1 MKKNSIKRGYIQIFI
16 AGMFWGTTGLFM
28 ELLSYYGASNSL
40 ISFMRVGTASI
51 IMAPIVWHQCGGA
64 KAFFINRQTL
74 LMCAAMGF
82 TAHTMFN
89 ICYTEAVASVGIA
102 TAAVLL
108 YSSLIFVVI
117 LSRIIF
123 GEPITSYK
131 IAALTIN
138 IAGCTLTVT
147 GGDLGTLSF
156 ILYGTIMGTL
166 AALGYS
172 SVPIFGKI
180 TTGTTHPYVITF
192 YNFIFGTIFLIP
204 FLLRQPAVQG
214 SLSINLIALGF
225 GAGLFSAVIPYMLF
239 MSGLSKPIEAS
250 KVNVIA
256 SMEVVVAS
264 LVGVYLFDEF
274 FNTWK
279 FVGMLLVLASIFVM
293 NISPQKKAAFE
304 QK

>member
-1 MKKNSIKRGYIQIFI
+1 MKENSIKRGYTQIFI

-28 ELLSYYGASNSL
+28 ELLSSGGASNSF
-40 ISFMRVGTASI
+40 ISIMRVGTAAI
-51 IMAPIVWHQCGGA
+51 IMGPVVWHQCGGIQ
-64 KAFFINRQTL
+64 AFIVDKGTL
-74 LMCAAMGF
+74 FLCAAMGF
-82 TAHTMFN
+82 TAHTLFN

-108 YSSLIFVVI
+108 YSSLIFVCV

-123 GEPITSYK
+123 GEPITPYK

-138 IAGCTLTVT
+138 IVGCTLTVT

-156 ILYGTIMGTL
+156 LLYGTVMGTL

-172 SVPIFGKI
+172 TVPIFGKI
-180 TTGTTHPYVITF
+180 TTGKTHPYVITF
-192 YNFIFGTIFLIP
+192 YNFLFGTIFLIP
-204 FLLRQPAVQG
+204 FLFNQPLTQGPVQ
-214 SLSINLIALGF
+214 IDLIALGF
-225 GAGLFSAVIPYMLF
+225 GAGLVSAVIPYMLF

-264 LVGVYLFDEF
+264 LIGVYLFSEF
-274 FNTWK
+274 FNIWK
-279 FVGMLLVLASIFVM
+279 LFGMLLVLISIFVM
-293 NISPQKKAAFE
+293 NMSPRKKVVLE
-304 QK
+304 